1 MRACELYCPMEVSF
15 VLMMAPEAK
24 NQGPGPQLTCQN
36 VGPVR
41 VKKLIV
47 DGSWKFSQKL
57 KRVGLHL
64 LQTIEHLKYFV
75 ETHRQIK
82 IRTLPE
88 TFFTQCVQE
97 TY

>member
-1 MRACELYCPMEVSF
+1 MQQMRACELYCPMEVSF
-15 VLMMAPEAK
+15 CHLMAPEAR
-24 NQGPGPQLTCQN
+24 NQGPGPQTMCQN
-36 VGPVR
+36 

-47 DGSWKFSQKL
+47 DGSWKISQEL

-64 LQTIEHLKYFV
+64 LQTIEYLKYFL